1 MNVVKIDLVSK
12 QACLGRREPVCP
24 GLTAAKLRIFHESRN
39 IIPLSYL
46 NLENKGR
53 VYGVFFVTLQ
63 PIFAPMGSF
72 PACL

>member
-39 IIPLSYL
+39 INPPLL
-46 NLENKGR
+46 FKFRGMRGGFTE
-53 VYGVFFVTLQ
+53 FF
-63 PIFAPMGSF
+63 S
-72 PACL
+72 